1 MTCTITKILFGEVF
15 MCWIVSKLNYKHT
28 IFILLTLL
36 FTMVIE
42 RDIVSA
48 SERQKVGSTESVIKS
63 VFEKKRN
70 ASITLGDDIKYLD
83 LITTGTASFTKIKL
97 LDSSVINLG
106 PDSELLIDDFVYD
119 PKASEVSGTITLVR
133 GFLNFVG
140 SKKQKSL
147 KFYSSGSILGIRGTN
162 FDLHTSEKGR
172 ISIAVYEG
180 SVMLSNKSDEIFSL
194 EPNSVTILS
203 EKTQKPLIDEQEFE
217 SFKKTHRA
225 LSKLADKSNFK
236 FRDDIKTA
244 DRIVS
249 EIDSFKFQEGAK
261 FLGKVSLKKDNN
273 KSKALRLYF
282 VDQVLKDKKIDLNVL
297 TNKQLS
303 KFAVNVNSQPTKK
316 KEVEKTKKQE
326 KSFSDAFREAR
337 KNQGAG
343 GKFTYKG
350 KSYST
355 DLPSD
360 KKERLSETN
369 NKSESGVNR
378 SVNTSGSLEGKKQP
392 EKKGSYLP
400 NRKGLD
406 KPTTT
411 CFGCAP
417 GYNQDG
423 SKETDIFGNK
433 MSFGDDGNK
442 KGGPGKSGGNKKGG
456 GPKK

>member
-1 MTCTITKILFGEVF
+1 
-15 MCWIVSKLNYKHT
+15 MCWIVSKLIYRRT
-28 IFILLTLL
+28 LVILLKLL
-36 FTMVIE
+36 FTMVIAL
-42 RDIVSA
+42 DIVSA

-63 VFEKKRN
+63 VFERKRN

-83 LITTGTASFTKIKL
+83 LITTGAASFTKIKL

-119 PKASEVSGTITLVR
+119 PKDSEVSGTVTLVR

-162 FDLHTSEKGR
+162 FDLIASEKGR

-180 SVMLSNKSDEIFSL
+180 SVMLSNKNDEIFSL
-194 EPNSVTILS
+194 GPNSVTILS
-203 EKTQKPLIDEQEFE
+203 ETTQKPLIDEQEFE
-217 SFKKTHRA
+217 SFKKTHLA

-244 DRIVS
+244 DRIIN
-249 EIDSFKFQEGAK
+249 EIELFRFQEGAK
-261 FLGKVSLKKDNN
+261 FLGKVFIKRDKD
-273 KSKALRLYF
+273 KSKALRLNF
-282 VDQVLKDKKIDLNVL
+282 VDQVLKDKKTDLNDL
-297 TNKQLS
+297 TKKQLS
-303 KFAVNVNSQPTKK
+303 KFAVNVIGKPAEK
-316 KEVEKTKKQE
+316 KEVDKTKKLE

-350 KSYST
+350 KSYNT

-360 KKERLSETN
+360 KKKRMKTY
-369 NKSESGVNR
+369 NKSGSGVDG
-378 SVNTSGSLEGKKQP
+378 SVNTSEPLEGKKQP
-392 EKKGSYLP
+392 EKKRNYPLNS
-400 NRKGLD
+400 KGLD

-423 SKETDIFGNK
+423 SKQTDIFGNK

-442 KGGPGKSGGNKKGG
+442 KGATGKSGGNKKGG